1 MNGKHVFSN
10 NRAETLAEYYE
21 KMQWHVRPE
30 AHVQLRPK
38 LFDDLPVDLDGITVE
53 EVRTAI
59 KHLKLKKSSGPDGI
73 LPEM

>member
-1 MNGKHVFSN
+1 MDGKHVSSN
-10 NRAETLAEYYE
+10 DRAEILAEYYE
-21 KMQWHVRPE
+21 KMQWRVRPE

-38 LFDDLPVDLDGITVE
+38 LFDNLPVELDGITVE

-73 LPEM
+73 SPEM